1 MIQID
6 SDKKRVLEIGCGG
19 GAALKALS
27 FINNKLEIYGIDYSQ
42 NLIKLAKRAIKNGN
56 FVCDE
61 AINIDSIFAMW
72 GGGCG
77 FNFIFSNSAF
87 HYFPNEEYVFS
98 VIRKAYSLLTK
109 GGTLALLDLN
119 DIKTKDIYNAIRKGN
134 MTEDEYNKKYEG
146 LNHLFL
152 SRTKIFEFV
161 ESLGFEKIIVEN
173 QHIKGY
179 INNECRFNVFAL
191 SKK

>member
-1 MIQID
+1 M
-6 SDKKRVLEIGCGG
+6 
-19 GAALKALS
+19 
-27 FINNKLEIYGIDYSQ
+27 
-42 NLIKLAKRAIKNGN
+42 
-56 FVCDE
+56 
-61 AINIDSIFAMW
+61 
-72 GGGCG
+72 
-77 FNFIFSNSAF
+77 
-87 HYFPNEEYVFS
+87 
-98 VIRKAYSLLTK
+98 
-109 GGTLALLDLN
+109 LDLN
-119 DIKTKDIYNAIRKGN
+119 DINKKSVYSKIRKSN

-161 ESLGFEKIIVEN
+161 ESLGFKQIIMED

>member
-1 MIQID
+1 MYFSSEDYTFEVI
-6 SDKKRVLEIGCGG
+6 KKSYNLLSQGG
-19 GAALKALS
+19 
-27 FINNKLEIYGIDYSQ
+27 N
-42 NLIKLAKRAIKNGN
+42 
-56 FVCDE
+56 
-61 AINIDSIFAMW
+61 
-72 GGGCG
+72 
-77 FNFIFSNSAF
+77 
-87 HYFPNEEYVFS
+87 
-98 VIRKAYSLLTK
+98 
-109 GGTLALLDLN
+109 LALLDLN
-119 DIKTKDIYNAIRKGN
+119 DINKKSVYSKIRKGN

-191 SKK
+191 EKNKD